1 MDQGPEYGSR
11 GDEPAQRLP
20 ARRRTPW
27 LRRLG
32 WMAGLWAG
40 GVAALWLVASL
51 IRAIMHAAGMR

>member
-1 MDQGPEYGSR
+1 MKKPVPEQ
-11 GDEPAQRLP
+11 AQEHAAPEGP
-20 ARRRTPW
+20 ARRRPLW